1 MVKELNYVLQEEDFR
16 NWFHWNVVHN
26 TSKTRK
32 YVGYVLSTGV
42 AAILLIQGYM
52 SAGLNFQKLLP
63 TILLAIGVV
72 FVMGYTSSD
81 RAVERALWKRSGLQ
95 RMKNF
100 NAFPRVH
107 FVADEKRISITT
119 EAQQAINQDATHQV
133 ISYSQLSGVE
143 MIDRL
148 ILIKQPKQIQF
159 VARSAFESQEE
170 EAEFI
175 RFIEERIADAKEHP
189 EEYVPEPTAEEI
201 EEEETKK
208 AEREE
213 NAAAIAANPA
223 ADDGDCSV
231 AEEDIHRVDTS
242 NMGTLGKIAHMV
254 AADADM
260 DTDSDADT
268 AEECTDSTEETA
280 DKVSEKE
287 NKPED
292 DAESTQK
299 VSESN
304 AE

>member
-1 MVKELNYVLQEEDFR
+1 MVKELNYMLQEEDFR

-26 TSKTRK
+26 SSKTRK
-32 YVGYVLSTGV
+32 YVGYVLSAGV

-63 TILLAIGVV
+63 TILLAAGVI

-100 NAFPRVH
+100 NAFPHVH
-107 FVADEKRISITT
+107 FVADEKRITITT

-189 EEYVPEPTAEEI
+189 EEYTPEEI
-201 EEEETKK
+201 EEEEAQK

-223 ADDGDCSV
+223 ADDGDRSV

-260 DTDSDADT
+260 DTDSDSDA
-268 AEECTDSTEETA
+268 AEECTDNSEDTASEMPENADSREDNTELMG
-280 DKVSEKE
+280 
-287 NKPED
+287 NKTESG
-292 DAESTQK
+292 AE
-299 VSESN
+299 
-304 AE
+304 

>member
-1 MVKELNYVLQEEDFR
+1 MVKELNYMLQEEDFR

-26 TSKTRK
+26 SSKTRK
-32 YVGYVLSTGV
+32 YVGYVLSAGV

-63 TILLAIGVV
+63 TILLAVGVI

-100 NAFPRVH
+100 NAFPHVH
-107 FVADEKRISITT
+107 FVADEKRITITT

-170 EAEFI
+170 ETEFI

-189 EEYVPEPTAEEI
+189 EEYTPEEI
-201 EEEETKK
+201 EEEETQK

-223 ADDGDCSV
+223 ADDGDRSV

-260 DTDSDADT
+260 DTDSDA
-268 AEECTDSTEETA
+268 AEECTDNSEDIAGEMPENADSREDNTELMG
-280 DKVSEKE
+280 
-287 NKPED
+287 NKTESG
-292 DAESTQK
+292 AE
-299 VSESN
+299 
-304 AE
+304 

>member
-1 MVKELNYVLQEEDFR
+1 MVKELNYMLQEEDFR

-26 TSKTRK
+26 SSKTRK
-32 YVGYVLSTGV
+32 YVGYVLSAGV

-63 TILLAIGVV
+63 TILLAVGVI

-100 NAFPRVH
+100 NAFPHVH
-107 FVADEKRISITT
+107 FVADEKRITITT

-189 EEYVPEPTAEEI
+189 EEYTPEEI
-201 EEEETKK
+201 EEEEAQK

-223 ADDGDCSV
+223 ADDGDRSV

-260 DTDSDADT
+260 DTDSDA
-268 AEECTDSTEETA
+268 AEECTDNSEDTASEMPENADSREDNTELMG
-280 DKVSEKE
+280 
-287 NKPED
+287 NKTESG
-292 DAESTQK
+292 AE
-299 VSESN
+299 
-304 AE
+304 

>member
-1 MVKELNYVLQEEDFR
+1 MVKELNYMLQEEDFR

-26 TSKTRK
+26 SSKTRK
-32 YVGYVLSTGV
+32 YVGYVLSAGV

-63 TILLAIGVV
+63 TILLAVGVI

-100 NAFPRVH
+100 NAFPHVH
-107 FVADEKRISITT
+107 FVADEKRITITT

-189 EEYVPEPTAEEI
+189 EEYTPEGI
-201 EEEETKK
+201 EEEEAQK

-223 ADDGDCSV
+223 ADDGDRSV

-242 NMGTLGKIAHMV
+242 NMGMLGKIAHMV

-260 DTDSDADT
+260 DTDSEA
-268 AEECTDSTEETA
+268 AEECTDNSEDTASEMPENADSREDNTELMG
-280 DKVSEKE
+280 
-287 NKPED
+287 NKTESG
-292 DAESTQK
+292 AE
-299 VSESN
+299 
-304 AE
+304 